1 MPVYRWTSGGRLFE
15 DEAHF
20 RIVHVRL
27 CPTQRPHKALVYAEA
42 LRRTEN
48 RSERAHD
55 KLVVVASEASHAKR
69 GHVGLND
76 RDPELAAEII
86 SLSARP

>member
-1 MPVYRWTSGGRLFE
+1 MFACAQPS
-15 DEAHF
+15 
-20 RIVHVRL
+20 
-27 CPTQRPHKALVYAEA
+27 ALTKHWFMQKPSAVP
-42 LRRTEN
+42 RTDL
-48 RSERAHD
+48 ERAHD